1 MQVRNHNLMFAPGS
15 REEESMML
23 MGRIEAVAAY
33 IRGSQY
39 IEREIIADM
48 LGVVLEPVEE
58 ADHESVSL

>member
-1 MQVRNHNLMFAPGS
+1 MRNHNLMFVPGN

-23 MGRIEAVAAY
+23 MGRIEAAAAY

-39 IEREIIADM
+39 IEREIIAGM
-48 LGVVLEPVEE
+48 LGVDLEIEEE